1 MFCLIPDDITSI
13 YLNIVF
19 GNSSDFH
26 FNGHKTINI
35 NLKNNAG
42 GSGLVFVILK
52 SKWNTLVNTNICS
65 KFFSYIVGIFIIL
78 LLTQKGLVSSC

>member
-1 MFCLIPDDITSI
+1 MFCLIPDDLTSI

-35 NLKNNAG
+35 ILKNNAG
-42 GSGLVFVILK
+42 GSGVCFCDTKV
-52 SKWNTLVNTNICS
+52 
-65 KFFSYIVGIFIIL
+65 
-78 LLTQKGLVSSC
+78 QMEHVSEYKHLF